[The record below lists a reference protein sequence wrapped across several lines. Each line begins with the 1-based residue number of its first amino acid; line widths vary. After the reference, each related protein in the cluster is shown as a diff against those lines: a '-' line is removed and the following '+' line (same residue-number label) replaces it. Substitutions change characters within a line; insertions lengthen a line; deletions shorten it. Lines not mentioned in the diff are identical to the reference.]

1 MKRLICVKDV
11 ENEYSQGKKI
21 IYVEQDA
28 IITPAARDSAKNL
41 GLEFKTQIGAE
52 KQMFEG
58 MDSEKL
64 LKVLQVVM
72 ERGLLD
78 DFTKPYKSETHKS
91 GFKVVRGNGVKM
103 EVLETGTPGTQACY
117 QEVISAGPLA
127 AGFLNIK
134 DSKFDWEIGCEEM
147 NYIFDGEVTI
157 HVEGESFTAYKGDAL
172 YFPVGTKV
180 IWDVKGDAKI
190 FYFTCS

>member
-1 MKRLICVKDV
+1 MKKLICIKDV
-11 ENEYSQGKKI
+11 ELEHSQGNKV
-21 IYVEQDA
+21 IYVEENT
-28 IITPAARDSAKNL
+28 IITPAARDSARNL
-41 GLEFKTQIGAE
+41 EIEFKTKIGVE

-58 MDSEKL
+58 IDNEKL

-78 DFTKPYKSETHKS
+78 EFMKPYQSEVHKS
-91 GFKVVRGNGVKM
+91 GFKVVRGNTVKM
-103 EVLETGTPGTQACY
+103 EVLETGTEGTQACY

-127 AGFLNIK
+127 AGFLTIK
-134 DSKFDWEIGCEEM
+134 DSKFNWEIGCEEM

-180 IWDVKGDAKI
+180 VWEVKGEAKI